1 MTSCNNNR
9 VGSVYNKATN
19 SKVHRGKLGTVPKA
33 TQVDPGLMTKEDFCK
48 LEALIV
54 PPPSISL
61 TSNNCGTVITGGII
75 SFVAGDNYIKVDSFV
90 NIKQNEDGTASPTYS
105 LVPIKIHDNTYGIRF
120 SLDIN
125 RLSFFLTRNNRLR
138 IKGAT
143 GEQGIVGEQG
153 IKGDDYIL
161 SGPRGRKGPTG
172 STPPIENTLQIED
185 IDTVQVGAT
194 GITNIQ
200 PRINTDGTYD
210 LIVTRQPVGNPN
222 VSTNKIALAPGS
234 SSWWAVVVA
243 NPGTARTPYY
253 LDMEGIVNSIHT
265 RATSYADIIKTGYE
279 DAVKFWIQT
288 MSDLFDCQKSAL
300 CCAIERCE
308 SRKKSNELR
317 QHWESTAA
325 AAKPDYAATIRPR
338 EDASETGPSTGV
350 LEQLYDD
357 LDCGGSNSDCG
368 VTPPSGGGGGNGGG
382 GGGGGNGENG
392 GGNGEN
398 GVESG
403 TDVYGLIWTLDT
415 PLTQPE
421 VIELSQAI
429 KLVFNALLSQP
440 TEVVFRAAISA
451 SFRNPDNTSARSVLR
466 FPPTVLNA
474 SSTTA
479 MNNFIAEI
487 GTNFSDLFDGSVER
501 LPSGTSFLSFPGEF
515 VGSNM
520 NGVAVG
526 ETSNTVNINGVTS
539 LFQNGDNVPF
549 KFTGIPTGRQVF
561 EAMESVRAYYVGN
574 QSTGSV
580 TGFLNYNSIIVIAQ
594 TIIDA
599 FDTPLVR
606 NQSLSPIT
614 TFKLAPGDELV
625 SVDAKF
631 HITYPTKATKITLD
645 RGVYEFQIVGTD
657 SNINNSYR
665 GDVTILHKIGMSTK
679 MASFLDKGSYES
691 AEDSRSAYVGEV
703 LTLEHNGGPVK
714 LYYNAVNSS
723 KVINSGST
731 QIQIHRIS

>member
-125 RLSFFLTRNNRLR
+125 RLSFFLARNNRLR

-368 VTPPSGGGGGNGGG
+368 DFIPPTTPPPPPPPPDDDFEPPGGDCWVNFNGGFLVDRSLAESF
-382 GGGGGNGENG
+382 NGSEAFEMSDVADTTG
-392 GGNGEN
+392 YGEVVGR
-398 GVESG
+398 GVVDNLSRVLPKAVKSTFDSMVIG
-403 TDVYGLIWTLDT
+403 PDVSILITTQSNRVILDT
-415 PLTQPE
+415 VGPKIIINSLWRENNQFNKFVDEMRSRTLT
-421 VIELSQAI
+421 
-429 KLVFNALLSQP
+429 
-440 TEVVFRAAISA
+440 
-451 SFRNPDNTSARSVLR
+451 
-466 FPPTVLNA
+466 
-474 SSTTA
+474 
-479 MNNFIAEI
+479 
-487 GTNFSDLFDGSVER
+487 GTNSSGVSWGEIFSPSDVFWSHEIATSEINNMHNWSDGVISIR
-501 LPSGTSFLSFPGEF
+501 CLNTQQL
-515 VGSNM
+515 
-520 NGVAVG
+520 
-526 ETSNTVNINGVTS
+526 ETQS
-539 LFQNGDNVPF
+539 L
-549 KFTGIPTGRQVF
+549 
-561 EAMESVRAYYVGN
+561 ESVSPHLISLKDNPALRLA
-574 QSTGSV
+574 
-580 TGFLNYNSIIVIAQ
+580 LNDETVDVEARFNIA
-594 TIIDA
+594 
-599 FDTPLVR
+599 
-606 NQSLSPIT
+606 
-614 TFKLAPGDELV
+614 
-625 SVDAKF
+625 
-631 HITYPTKATKITLD
+631 YPTKAKKVTLD
-645 RGVYEFQIVGTD
+645 KGVYEFTIISTD